1 MALKVNEIVK
11 VEVEASD
18 GQVLKEGDAIML
30 RVSRRTPE
38 DVVCRFAGLSNGYF
52 VTTTLDGQ
60 HENKYRQASIETCY
74 RIKEVEK
81 IPPRQ
86 EIDRAGKDA
95 ADTAAQDAAA
105 PLMMPGA

>member
-18 GQVLKEGDAIML
+18 GQILKEGDAIML

-38 DVVCRFAGLSNGYF
+38 DVACRFAGLSNGYF

-60 HENKYRQASIETCY
+60 YENKYRQASIETCY

-81 IPPRQ
+81 IQPR
-86 EIDRAGKDA
+86 ELNREGKEV
-95 ADTAAQDAAA
+95 ADTVAQDAAA

>member
-18 GQVLKEGDAIML
+18 GQVLREGDAIML

-74 RIKEVEK
+74 HIKDVEK
-81 IPPRQ
+81 VPPQ
-86 EIDRAGKDA
+86 ALKEAGKDA
-95 ADTAAQDAAA
+95 AEGTAQDAAA
-105 PLMMPGA
+105 SLLTPGA

>member
-11 VEVEASD
+11 VEIEASD

-30 RVSRRTPE
+30 RINRRTPE
-38 DVVCRFAGLSNGYF
+38 DVVCRYAGLSNGYF

-74 RIKEVEK
+74 RIKDVEK
-81 IPPRQ
+81 VPPQ
-86 EIDRAGKDA
+86 ALKEAGKDA
-95 ADTAAQDAAA
+95 AEGAAQDAAA
-105 PLMMPGA
+105 PLLTPGA

>member
-18 GQVLKEGDAIML
+18 GQVLKKGDAIML

-74 RIKEVEK
+74 RIEEVEK
-81 IPPRQ
+81 KKPKTYIVN
-86 EIDRAGKDA
+86 GKEA

>member
-60 HENKYRQASIETCY
+60 IGRASCRERVCLY
-74 RIKEVEK
+74 V
-81 IPPRQ
+81 
-86 EIDRAGKDA
+86 
-95 ADTAAQDAAA
+95 
-105 PLMMPGA
+105 

>member
-30 RVSRRTPE
+30 RINRRTPE
-38 DVVCRFAGLSNGYF
+38 DVVCRYAGLSNGYF

-74 RIKEVEK
+74 RIKDVEK
-81 IPPRQ
+81 VPPQ
-86 EIDRAGKDA
+86 ALKEAGKDA
-95 ADTAAQDAAA
+95 AEGAAQDAAA
-105 PLMMPGA
+105 HLLTPGA

>member
-30 RVSRRTPE
+30 RINRRTPE
-38 DVVCRFAGLSNGYF
+38 DVVCRYVGLSNGYF

-74 RIKEVEK
+74 RIKDVEK
-81 IPPRQ
+81 VPPQ
-86 EIDRAGKDA
+86 ALKEAGKDA
-95 ADTAAQDAAA
+95 AEGAAQDAAA
-105 PLMMPGA
+105 PLLTPGA

>member
-18 GQVLKEGDAIML
+18 GQVLGDAIML
-30 RVSRRTPE
+30 RINRRTPE
-38 DVVCRFAGLSNGYF
+38 DVVCRYAGLSNGYF

-74 RIKEVEK
+74 RIKDVEK
-81 IPPRQ
+81 VPPQ
-86 EIDRAGKDA
+86 ALKEAGKDA
-95 ADTAAQDAAA
+95 AEGAAQDAAA
-105 PLMMPGA
+105 PLLTPGA